1 MLGHVQAKNIAGKME
16 WNQMSRSNKTDI
28 PRPLRDE
35 EISFGPEQLPR
46 DGSHEVW
53 YDLTHVFMGLAPGP
67 LHLVGLSRILFPE
80 T

>member
-1 MLGHVQAKNIAGKME
+1 MLGHVQAKNTARKME
-16 WNQMSRSNKTDI
+16 WNQMSRSNKI
-28 PRPLRDE
+28 GYPEASEDE

-53 YDLTHVFMGLAPGP
+53 YDLTHVFKGLAPGP
-67 LHLVGLSRILFPE
+67 LLLVGLNRILFPE